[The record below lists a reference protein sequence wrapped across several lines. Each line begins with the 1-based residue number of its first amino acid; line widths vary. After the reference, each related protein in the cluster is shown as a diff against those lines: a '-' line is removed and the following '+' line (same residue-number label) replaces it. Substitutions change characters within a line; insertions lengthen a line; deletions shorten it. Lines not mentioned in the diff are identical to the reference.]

1 MKEATEFWLILTA
14 AAGAL
19 ITAVWRTW
27 KNLRR
32 LSRMVDEFLGY
43 EDEHGH
49 HYPGLS
55 ERVGLLEEEVA
66 DLRRLL
72 AIAMSAQGID
82 PEQVP

>member
-14 AAGAL
+14 AIGAL

-27 KNLRR
+27 RNLRR

-43 EDEHGH
+43 EDEQGH

-55 ERVGLLEEEVA
+55 ERVSLLEDEVA

-82 PEQVP
+82 PEQLP